1 MKNARKVLVPI
12 LITALIAFMVF
23 CVCQIVKTQQDYKE
37 ADTLYSELQD
47 KYVETVPD
55 ILSETTPD
63 TSGTESESS
72 DTTPEPLPE
81 TAPIAIDFDA
91 LLADNED
98 VVGWIYCPDT
108 PINYPVAQGE
118 DNNEY
123 LRHDLNG
130 NYLVSG
136 TIFVDYRNG
145 PVGEDLNYVIYG
157 HNMKNQTMFGTILKY
172 KQQSY
177 YDEHPVLYYL
187 TPERDYKLEPIA
199 GLVVSTEDMIYQTSL
214 EAEGFSAY
222 MKTLT
227 EKSGFKSSVEYS
239 PGDTVVTLSTCSYEF
254 DTARYVLV
262 CKLTEIE

>member
-37 ADTLYSELQD
+37 ADTLYSELRD

-55 ILSETTPD
+55 ILPETTPD

-72 DTTPEPLPE
+72 DTTPEPLSE
-81 TAPIAIDFDA
+81 TVPIAIDFDA

-108 PINYPVAQGE
+108 PINYPVAQGK

-130 NYLVSG
+130 KYLVSG

-172 KQQSY
+172 KEQSY

-187 TPERDYKLEPIA
+187 TPEQNYKLEPIA
-199 GLVVSTEDMIYQTSL
+199 GLVVSTEDMIYQPSPETDS
-214 EAEGFSAY
+214 FSEY
-222 MKTLT
+222 VEKLV
-227 EKSGFKSSVEYS
+227 EKSGFRSEAEYY
-239 PGDTVVTLSTCSYEF
+239 PGDTLVTLSTCSYEF